1 MDPDDEQRFH
11 SKYVISSNFQHNESR
26 RLNSMLSTVETS
38 NLRNFSLLCKL
49 FDIPI
54 YPQILQISQN
64 MRRREKTWQITNV
77 HEAPQLTYNRNV
89 RENTHMLSYSRSSV
103 TWFKNSNEN
112 MCKHTCHVKKGQ
124 LSQKL
129 CTTIKIKN

>member
-11 SKYVISSNFQHNESR
+11 SKYVISSNFQHSESR
-26 RLNSMLSTVETS
+26 RINSMLSTVETS

-64 MRRREKTWQITNV
+64 MRRREKTW
-77 HEAPQLTYNRNV
+77 
-89 RENTHMLSYSRSSV
+89 
-103 TWFKNSNEN
+103 
-112 MCKHTCHVKKGQ
+112 
-124 LSQKL
+124 
-129 CTTIKIKN
+129 